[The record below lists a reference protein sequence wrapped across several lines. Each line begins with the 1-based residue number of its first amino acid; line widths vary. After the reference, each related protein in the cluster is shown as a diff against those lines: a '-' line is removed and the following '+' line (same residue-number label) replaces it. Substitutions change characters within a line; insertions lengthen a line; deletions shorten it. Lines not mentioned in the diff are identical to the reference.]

1 MYIRCLNMT
10 ARLAC
15 RARLACF
22 LLTDISPLQ
31 PPPLPTEDI
40 PDLLGGGS
48 SCCVAFHANITRLM
62 EVKTLHG

>member
-15 RARLACF
+15 RVCLACF
-22 LLTDISPLQ
+22 QLMDMSPLQ
-31 PPPLPTEDI
+31 PPPLRTEDI
-40 PDLLGGGS
+40 PDLRGEQLLL
-48 SCCVAFHANITRLM
+48 AFHANITRLM

>member
-40 PDLLGGGS
+40 PDLRGGEAAAAS
-48 SCCVAFHANITRLM
+48 LF
-62 EVKTLHG
+62 TLT